1 MQGLLSVC
9 ERMDLRGVDSSALRS
24 LSPSLFL
31 RGGGFVH
38 GRISMRRAAER
49 ERLIIANCRN
59 VIGRTRFDE
68 DVIHAINPSCRYFPS
83 NHEILRPEFYSAAW
97 SVGIAEPAT
106 VYCTGGSYVRKG
118 ISTLLEA
125 VALLKRRA
133 VPGIH
138 VRIAGSLG
146 SPEEE
151 ERAAKHRIRKL
162 GLGDS
167 VVLLGIIPPSEIVAE
182 LLRAR
187 VFALSSHVDNS
198 PNALAEAMMIGVP
211 CVASSVGGVPS
222 MARDGVEALLVQ
234 DGDPF
239 ALAGALAFSGVATA
253 SRERT
258 YRLAI
263 MPKNKNTRST

>member
-1 MQGLLSVC
+1 
-9 ERMDLRGVDSSALRS
+9 
-24 LSPSLFL
+24 
-31 RGGGFVH
+31 
-38 GRISMRRAAER
+38 MRRAAER

-83 NHEILRPEFYSAAW
+83 TMRSCARQVLDSAAW

-106 VYCTGGSYVRKG
+106 VYCTGGSYARKG
-118 ISTLLEA
+118 IGTLLEA

-167 VVLLGIIPPSEIVAE
+167 VVLLGTIPPSEIVTE

-222 MARDGVEALLVQ
+222 MARDGFEALLVQ
-234 DGDPF
+234 DGDPYRTGWGF
-239 ALAGALAFSGVATA
+239 AA
-253 SRERT
+253 STLGRR
-258 YRLAI
+258 
-263 MPKNKNTRST
+263 PCV